1 MALADNLYVFWEPRS
16 VITAVKHC
24 TIARNVLDSSTLLA
38 IAAGL
43 DFVFHMFFLI
53 KYSKSL
59 EEGSFRG
66 RSADFLW
73 MLLIGQAC
81 LALGHPDYG
90 CHRLETTA
98 LHKLSQLKKTLTA
111 LSAGGAVLTCCAPF
125 VNIQFLG
132 SSLTFMMVR
141 KLLFH
146 CSSPADYTEYPV
158 AGSSCSRH
166 SSTKACRCMCGRDGT
181 SM

>member
-1 MALADNLYVFWEPRS
+1 MAFADNLYVFWEPRLVLTQSSFAFTAQLLLNS
-16 VITAVKHC
+16 VHTLG
-24 TIARNVLDSSTLLA
+24 NV
-38 IAAGL
+38 AGL

-73 MLLIGQAC
+73 MLLIGQS
-81 LALGHPDYG
+81 LLGFCTLCKHTRKTRNSTSLSNICNYFRLSLG
-90 CHRLETTA
+90 CV
-98 LHKLSQLKKTLTA
+98 
-111 LSAGGAVLTCCAPF
+111 GGAVLTCCAPF

-141 KLLFH
+141 ASAFCPMLWP
-146 CSSPADYTEYPV
+146 SRQQV
-158 AGSSCSRH
+158 A
-166 SSTKACRCMCGRDGT
+166 
-181 SM
+181 